1 MLQFN
6 LSKPDRVVLHQRI
19 ASALITSK
27 EISLMS
33 STDLANEE
41 TKQSIKI
48 AEKEAL
54 EHSILTPTAVPR
66 AKITHKGLE
75 DIEDIHGQRVTNTED
90 DERSRREEEGRR
102 ERERMA
108 RLRAQTRQRATS
120 TSVPPESPVTPHQAS
135 SWGEPPPVPLHAILN
150 QEPVIPSMSIS
161 TFTSTATPPDRSP
174 QEPELNLSEFINID
188 DDAPPVIENPSTS
201 HSPPAALDTTTS
213 LPIDHRE
220 GSQIPTTGT
229 SPVEATEE
237 APKPSFDLEAL
248 WNKPKV
254 EDPTPTVPMPPPQP
268 LAPSPIAKKPHHDTD
283 VIMESS
289 SVVADDN
296 DFDMFL
302 EEKLDLTASSAQ
314 AQQAALNALP
324 HVWTGKVGLNISES
338 CG

>member
-1 MLQFN
+1 
-6 LSKPDRVVLHQRI
+6 
-19 ASALITSK
+19 
-27 EISLMS
+27 MS

-54 EHSILTPTAVPR
+54 EHSILTPTTVPR

-75 DIEDIHGQRVTNTED
+75 DIEDIHGQRVMNTDD
-90 DERSRREEEGRR
+90 DERSRREDEERR

-108 RLRAQTRQRATS
+108 RLRAQTRQRTAS
-120 TSVPPESPVTPHQAS
+120 ISVPPESPVTPHQAS

-150 QEPVIPSMSIS
+150 QEPVSPSMSIS
-161 TFTSTATPPDRSP
+161 TFTKTATPPDRSP

-188 DDAPPVIENPSTS
+188 DDAPLVVETPSIS
-201 HSPPAALDTTTS
+201 HSPPAALDTTMS
-213 LPIDHRE
+213 LPVEHQEASPI
-220 GSQIPTTGT
+220 STTGT

-248 WNKPKV
+248 WNKPKG
-254 EDPTPTVPMPPPQP
+254 EDPTSTVPMPPPQP
-268 LAPSPIAKKPHHDTD
+268 PAPSPIAKKPHHDKD
-283 VIMESS
+283 VIIESGS
-289 SVVADDN
+289 AVADDH

-314 AQQAALNALP
+314 AQQAVLDALP
-324 HVWTGKVGLNISES
+324 HVWTGKVCLNTSWS